1 MRPVCG
7 ETTTVAHKSTK
18 SSPKRGV
25 CTTHPWKT
33 SQSSGF
39 GSLKQAVRG
48 RLEDGAAMLVAKI
61 VDSRRR
67 GFITR

>member
-1 MRPVCG
+1 
-7 ETTTVAHKSTK
+7 
-18 SSPKRGV
+18 
-25 CTTHPWKT
+25 
-33 SQSSGF
+33 
-39 GSLKQAVRG
+39 LKQAVRG